1 MKKQKLNFEY
11 LKLINNAINRP
22 LKTSKI
28 KLEGKK
34 NRDKI
39 SEIRIEEVHDVQETK
54 VFWRIYYTV
63 NERIIILGES
73 EINPQLAR
81 YKSNYL

>member
-1 MKKQKLNFEY
+1 MKKQ
-11 LKLINNAINRP
+11 NR
-22 LKTSKI
+22 
-28 KLEGKK
+28 
-34 NRDKI
+34 NKI
-39 SEIRIEEVHDVQETK
+39 SEIRIEEVHDTEETK
-54 VFWRIYYTV
+54 VFWRVYYTM

>member
-1 MKKQKLNFEY
+1 MKKQVLNFEC
-11 LKLINNAINRP
+11 LKLIYEAINRP
-22 LKTSKI
+22 LNPSKI

-54 VFWRIYYTV
+54 IFWRIYYTV

-73 EINPQLAR
+73 EINPLLVR

>member
-11 LKLINNAINRP
+11 LKLINEAINRP
-22 LKTSKI
+22 LKPSKI

>member
-11 LKLINNAINRP
+11 LKLINEAINRP
-22 LKTSKI
+22 PKPSKI

>member
-1 MKKQKLNFEY
+1 MKKQELNFEC
-11 LKLINNAINRP
+11 LKLIYEAINRP
-22 LKTSKI
+22 LNPSKI

-54 VFWRIYYTV
+54 IFWRIYYTV